1 MKLKNKKI
9 IVFGGTSGIGLET
22 IKLLLQNG
30 ASKVYAISRN
40 PKKVKI
46 RKKQLILEKADV
58 LDEASLKALFK
69 RIGKYDV
76 LVSTATGGERA
87 IGPFLSMN
95 MQGYRNSF
103 DKLWGYANVV
113 RYGVKNLSKSGNIVL
128 VSGSPARKPKPGF
141 VAISS
146 AGGAIEAFARAITH
160 ELAPIR
166 INLISP
172 GVIDT
177 PMSPLRGKARKD
189 FYKNSTKDNIIKRAG
204 TANEVAKAII
214 FAIENE
220 FITGTT
226 IDIDGGW
233 ILS

>member
-1 MKLKNKKI
+1 MKH
-9 IVFGGTSGIGLET
+9 
-22 IKLLLQNG
+22 LQ
-30 ASKVYAISRN
+30 
-40 PKKVKI
+40 
-46 RKKQLILEKADV
+46 E
-58 LDEASLKALFK
+58 
-69 RIGKYDV
+69 
-76 LVSTATGGERA
+76 
-87 IGPFLSMN
+87 
-95 MQGYRNSF
+95 
-103 DKLWGYANVV
+103 
-113 RYGVKNLSKSGNIVL
+113 
-128 VSGSPARKPKPGF
+128 
-141 VAISS
+141 
-146 AGGAIEAFARAITH
+146 AITH

-177 PMSPLRGKARKD
+177 PMSPLKGKARKD